1 MDNRVVKLK
10 MLDMSTNWM
19 VDYTF
24 VFSSVYDRHYFA
36 ELFFLGTSEKLPKML
51 MPTDSGRRK
60 LKDRN
65 LRVMVIT
72 WNQGG
77 KDVKGF

>member
-1 MDNRVVKLK
+1 

-36 ELFFLGTSEKLPKML
+36 ELFFLGTSEKLPYIS
-51 MPTDSGRRK
+51 MPSDTGRRK
-60 LKDRN
+60 
-65 LRVMVIT
+65 
-72 WNQGG
+72 
-77 KDVKGF
+77 